1 MKRRTFVKGLVAPAA
16 AAVSGFQLPLVNASD
31 HDGKLFVFVQ
41 ADGGWD
47 PTSFCDPKTNTP
59 GEKVINHWAETG
71 EIRQAGNLFYA
82 DFGNNGE
89 FFEKYSPRMLVIN
102 GVDAQT
108 NSHSAGI
115 VHNWSGRV
123 SEGYP
128 SMSALLAAHHA
139 PGLSLSYLSFG
150 GFSDTAGLAAYT
162 RLNGAELI
170 RNIATP
176 EITSGDHPASYV
188 RQADWETLK
197 TFRADNIARLAA
209 AAHLLPRAAR
219 NRRLYAAALSPEA
232 TEGLKAYAALIPPND
247 ELQQEEEFENHRSS
261 LRRQAQLTILA
272 FKARVA
278 VSADL
283 YLGGFD
289 THAKHDPEHNWLLGN
304 LTNSVDFLWELAEI
318 HGVADRLVVVMGSDF
333 GRTNHYNVDGGK
345 DHWPIGSFV
354 VMEKNQPWTNRVVGE
369 TDAVHF
375 AHKIHPVT
383 LRRDGGNG
391 TIIYPKAYSQGAP
404 PVSRNREL
412 PGCPAVPVPQY
423 RRFCVFRISSFGRGM
438 AVSRSADTDAV
449 ECNRSVGPE
458 RKWRGGGPCRR

>member
-1 MKRRTFVKGLVAPAA
+1 MKRRTFVKGLLAA
-16 AAVSGFQLPLVNASD
+16 AGSAVSGFQLPLANAAD

-47 PTSFCDPKTNTP
+47 PTSFCDPKANTP

-71 EIRQAGNLFYA
+71 DIRQAGNLFYA
-82 DFGNNGE
+82 DFGSNGE
-89 FFEKYSPRMLVIN
+89 FFEKYHQRMLVVN

-115 VHNWSGRV
+115 VHNWSGRS

-128 SMSALLAAHHA
+128 SMTALLAAHHA

-150 GFSDTAGLAAYT
+150 GFSHTAGLTTYT
-162 RLNGAELI
+162 RADGADLI

-176 EITSGDHPASYV
+176 EVNRDHSQAYIHP
-188 RQADWETLK
+188 ADWETLR
-197 TFRADNIARLAA
+197 TFREANIERLAA
-209 AAHLLPRAAR
+209 APHLLPRAAR

-232 TEGLKAYAALIPPND
+232 TEGLKAYAALLLPED
-247 ELQQEEEFENHRSS
+247 ELEQPEEFENHHSH

-289 THAKHDPEHNWLLGN
+289 THANHDPEHKWLLEN
-304 LTNSVDFLWELAEI
+304 LTNSIDFLWEFAEI

-333 GRTNHYNVDGGK
+333 GRTNHYNVDAGK

-369 TDAVHF
+369 TDALHF

-383 LRRDGGNG
+383 LRRDDANG
-391 TIIYPKAYSQGAP
+391 TIIYPKHIHKAL
-404 PVSRNREL
+404 R
-412 PGCPAVPVPQY
+412 QY
-423 RRFCVFRISSFGRGM
+423 LGIENSLSAQRFPFHNTEDFAFFG
-438 AVSRSADTDAV
+438 
-449 ECNRSVGPE
+449 
-458 RKWRGGGPCRR
+458 